1 MDKTALGQKDLTES
15 LLKLC
20 APKTPVLKKETK
32 VPKFTPNEKLTI
44 NKAFANNL
52 VVVPLIPVQTHQQ
65 MVKKDEAA
73 GGGGIDPDVI
83 KERSQVIEAVCVRI
97 MKARKTEG
105 HNQLIDAIIRQIKM
119 FQADPRMIK
128 KRIESLIERD
138 YLERDPNTRGRYI
151 YKP

>member
-1 MDKTALGQKDLTES
+1 MDKTALTQKDLTES

-52 VVVPLIPVQTHQQ
+52 VVVPLIPQTNPIKIVENQ
-65 MVKKDEAA
+65 KDMGNQLDAE
-73 GGGGIDPDVI
+73 VI

>member
-1 MDKTALGQKDLTES
+1 MDKTALTQKDLTES

-52 VVVPLIPVQTHQQ
+52 VVVPLIPQTNPIKIVENQ
-65 MVKKDEAA
+65 KDMGNQLDAE
-73 GGGGIDPDVI
+73 VI

-105 HNQLIDAIIRQIKM
+105 HNPLIDAIIRQIKM

-138 YLERDPNTRGRYI
+138 YLERDTNTRGRYI

>member
-1 MDKTALGQKDLTES
+1 MDKTALTQKDLTES

-32 VPKFTPNEKLTI
+32 VPKFTPGEKLTI

-52 VVVPLIPVQTHQQ
+52 VVVPLIPQTNPIKIVENQ
-65 MVKKDEAA
+65 KDMGNQLDAE
-73 GGGGIDPDVI
+73 VI